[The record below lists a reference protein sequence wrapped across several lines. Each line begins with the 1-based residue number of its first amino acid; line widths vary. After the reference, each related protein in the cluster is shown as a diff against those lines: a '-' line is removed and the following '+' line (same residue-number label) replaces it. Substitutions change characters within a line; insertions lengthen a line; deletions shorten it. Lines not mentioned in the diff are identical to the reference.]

1 MDDIQQD
8 EIDQEIMR
16 FVLTEVL
23 EDEHAEFP
31 SGMTLIGGLL
41 DSFALMQL
49 LAFLE
54 ERYAI
59 SISNNEV
66 VKRNFRSVPA
76 VAEFVRTKLAR

>member
-1 MDDIQQD
+1 MDDIHED
-8 EIDQEIMR
+8 EFDQEIMR